1 MKRFIA
7 VLLLVTIL
15 VTSIIT
21 VFANGLL
28 IAPNPNA
35 KPVEEEKLLLTT
47 FKTCYDPI
55 NYLQID
61 VNGEAFVVSGRVDF
75 DDKKYIY
82 IRYNEN
88 WYSSL
93 VIPGADF
100 TIPPFDIPENGADEY
115 ELHVYFA
122 TPGEKEM
129 PSAFYE
135 RDIVLEKQN
144 GKWGILVDRDV
155 YEGNKTKMSGWIDE
169 TEQLKTDAP
178 DRIKSAAEN
187 ITAKLE
193 TAYDKARAIHKY
205 VANTLYYDL
214 DYSNK
219 ITKAT
224 NVTAEEVYDKGSA
237 VCEGYANLTV
247 ALLRSVGIPAVFIE
261 GYAIGV
267 GNAIT
272 ELDARNFKTV
282 NHAWVE
288 AYVDGRWIVM
298 DPTWDS
304 KNTLENGKKISCQVD
319 FFRFFD
325 ITPELMARTH
335 FLIDRPNVFGDK
347 GISEW
352 ALPES
357 QEAYRYGLITSDCI
371 KAMPESINRLEFCDL
386 LMKMLSVK
394 LGKSVE
400 DILSSKGLS
409 VNRKAFVDT
418 TYFNILAANALG
430 IVNGKEEGRFDPGGT
445 IKRQEAAA
453 MLQRAAV
460 NVLGVKE
467 ANSTSVTFADE
478 KSFADWGRD
487 AIAFVSASV
496 DKNGRRVMGGK
507 ENNNFAPSDLYTK
520 EQSVL
525 TILRLYTAY

>member
-7 VLLLVTIL
+7 VLLLVAVL
-15 VTSIIT
+15 VSSIIT

-35 KPVEEEKLLLTT
+35 KPVEEENLLLTT

-55 NYLQID
+55 NYLQIEVD
-61 VNGEAFVVSGRVDF
+61 GEAFTVSGRVDF
-75 DDKKYIY
+75 EDKKYIY

-93 VIPGADF
+93 VIAGADF
-100 TIPPFDIPENGADEY
+100 TIPPFEIPENSADEY

-129 PSAFYE
+129 SSAFYE

-155 YEGNKTKMSGWIDE
+155 YESNKAMMSGWIDE
-169 TEQLKTDAP
+169 TEQIKTDAP
-178 DRIKSAAEN
+178 DRIKRAAEN
-187 ITAKLE
+187 ITASLE
-193 TAYDKARAIHKY
+193 TDYDKARAIHKY

-214 DYSNK
+214 DYANK

-224 NVTAEEVYDKGSA
+224 NVTAEEVYDKGIA

-247 ALLRSVGIPAVFIE
+247 ALLRSVGIPAVLIE

-267 GNAIT
+267 GNT
-272 ELDARNFKTV
+272 LSELEETNFKTA

-288 AYVDGRWIVM
+288 AYGDGRWIVM

-304 KNTLENGKKISCQVD
+304 KNTLENGKKISYQVD

-325 ITPELMARTH
+325 IAPEVLSRTH
-335 FLIDRPNVFGDK
+335 YLIDRPNVFGDK
-347 GISEW
+347 GISAW

-357 QEAYRYGLITSDCI
+357 IEAYRYGLITSDCI

-400 DILSSKGLS
+400 DILASKELT

-418 TYFNILAANALG
+418 TYYNILAANALG

-460 NVLGVKE
+460 NVLGVTK
-467 ANSTSVTFADE
+467 ANSSSVEFSDADT
-478 KSFADWGRD
+478 FADWGRD

-496 DKNGRRVMGGK
+496 DKNGMRVMGGK
-507 ENNNFAPSDLYTK
+507 ENNKFAPSELYTK